1 MEYTALMFVALL
13 EYHLAQAAIRLHR
26 QMHLHQINHN
36 IPTAPRVAA
45 EL

>member
-1 MEYTALMFVALL
+1 MNALIFIALL
-13 EYHLAQAAIRLHR
+13 EYHLVQAMIQLHH
-26 QMHLHQINHN
+26 QMHLHQINPN